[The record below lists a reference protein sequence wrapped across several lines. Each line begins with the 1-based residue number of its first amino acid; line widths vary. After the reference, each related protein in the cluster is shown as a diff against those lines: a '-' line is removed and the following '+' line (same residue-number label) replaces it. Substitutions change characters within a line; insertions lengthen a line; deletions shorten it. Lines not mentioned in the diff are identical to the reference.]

1 MKKLLFLLMLV
12 TVAATAAI
20 ANNGDKRNNGDK
32 PGKGAKAKTANV
44 NRLEEFIWTL
54 PQSQSQVEK
63 VDDCE
68 MQKAMVDLYKWYL
81 QNETRINNSPVLTG
95 DDHEA
100 VVAPFKVDPKVL
112 QQYLKFIKK
121 NFPGLNE
128 DDLTDKHDVSATKKK
143 SAPVSYRD
151 DLDAPI
157 SVTASK

>member
-20 ANNGDKRNNGDK
+20 AGNGDDRNNGDK
-32 PGKGAKAKTANV
+32 PDKGAKARSANA

-54 PQSQSQVEK
+54 PQSKVEK
-63 VDDCE
+63 VDECE
-68 MQKAMVDLYKWYL
+68 MQNAMVNLYKWYL
-81 QNETRINNSPVLTG
+81 QNETSINSNAVLQG
-95 DDHEA
+95 EDQDA

-112 QQYLKFIKK
+112 QQYLQFIKK

-128 DDLTDKHDVSATKKK
+128 DDLTDKRAVSANKKK

-157 SVTASK
+157 SVSAPR